1 MTWHFEATI
10 ADDIHRVGDDTGE
23 TRWGVVGGDRTRSAD
38 ARADDPAADA
48 GVLGTAEVILPTGEA
63 RLLLVPVLPGGLV
76 IDVVRAFHGL
86 TEAEAHTL
94 LRGVFAELA
103 EVGAATERL
112 SLACFGLDAAGRPRV
127 IPGVRRALETPVRPA
142 VGELLYHALH
152 GVPWTESLLPVGVA
166 LESCSAEL
174 QALVTDL
181 LDESSPAAQDSLPAV
196 IAEVTPRLGRL
207 GTPAVLPLVPASRDL
222 DPALALTA
230 RLRATTP
237 RAAPDRVLPS
247 PDAGE
252 GAGPGASRRGLS
264 TVAALRSRPTG
275 RSRSSRRG
283 EGAEGRGDAA
293 APTRR
298 RTGGRG
304 TDGRHTDD
312 HRPGTRGRGR
322 TRGRA
327 AASAVALLS
336 AAVTSRWARRAA
348 LGAAMV
354 VVLLGGVLMV
364 RAWSAGE
371 DASPSPVAADDPAAE
386 SADRGGRAQPLS
398 DTAVAERLGEL
409 CAERARALGAGD
421 GEGLAGLTVPGSTAA
436 AADELIDLAAYSGG
450 TYTITVTDV
459 VVESQSD
466 AEIVVSATMTTTAE
480 SGGEEET
487 FDAKDVVVTL
497 GRHAGQ
503 WRIAEVAE
511 A

>member
-23 TRWGVVGGDRTRSAD
+23 TRWGVVAGEQTRKPGTADPSAS
-38 ARADDPAADA
+38 DPADDA

-63 RLLLVPVLPGGLV
+63 RLLLVPALPGGLV

-86 TEAEAHTL
+86 TEGEAHTL
-94 LRGVFAELA
+94 LRGMFAELA
-103 EVGAATERL
+103 EVDAATERL
-112 SLACFGLDAAGRPRV
+112 SLACFGLDAAGRPQV
-127 IPGVRRALETPVRPA
+127 IPGVRRALETPVRRA

-152 GVPWTESLLPVGVA
+152 GVPWTDSLLPVGVA
-166 LESCSAEL
+166 LESCSADV

-181 LDESSPAAQDSLPAV
+181 LDESSPAAGASLPAV

-230 RLRATTP
+230 RLRATTSP
-237 RAAPDRVLPS
+237 AVKDRALSDSV
-247 PDAGE
+247 
-252 GAGPGASRRGLS
+252 GADSGSSRRGLS
-264 TVAALRSRPTG
+264 TVAALRSSG
-275 RSRSSRRG
+275 RSRFGRRS
-283 EGAEGRGDAA
+283 EATPDRGDA
-293 APTRR
+293 PVFRR
-298 RTGGRG
+298 RPDERGTGDRGTGGRRSGSRG
-304 TDGRHTDD
+304 T
-312 HRPGTRGRGR
+312 
-322 TRGRA
+322 GRA
-327 AASAVALLS
+327 RERATASAVARLS
-336 AAVTSRWARRAA
+336 AVVTSSWAKRAA

-354 VVLLGGVLMV
+354 VVLLGGLLMV
-364 RAWSAGE
+364 RAWSTGDE
-371 DASPSPVAADDPAAE
+371 TSPSPVAADDGAAE
-386 SADRGGRAQPLS
+386 SADADAGGLS

-409 CAERARALGAGD
+409 CAERARVLEAGD
-421 GEGLAGLTVPGSTAA
+421 EEGLAGLTVPGSTAA

-459 VVESQSD
+459 VVESQSP
-466 AEIVVSATMTTTAE
+466 AEIVVAATMTTTAE
-480 SGGEEET
+480 SGGDQEA

-503 WRIAEVAE
+503 WLIAEVAE

>member
-38 ARADDPAADA
+38 AHADDPAADA

-103 EVGAATERL
+103 EVDAATERL

-127 IPGVRRALETPVRPA
+127 IPGVRRALETPVRRA

-181 LDESSPAAQDSLPAV
+181 LDESSPAAHDSLPAV

-237 RAAPDRVLPS
+237 RTAPDRIPPES
-247 PDAGE
+247 DPGE
-252 GAGPGASRRGLS
+252 GAGPGSSRRGLS
-264 TVAALRSRPTG
+264 TVAAL

-293 APTRR
+293 ALTRRHTGSR

-304 TDGRHTDD
+304 TDGRRTGD
-312 HRPGTRGRGR
+312 RSPGTRGRGR

-327 AASAVALLS
+327 TASAVALFS
-336 AAVTSRWARRAA
+336 AAVTSPWARRAA

-386 SADRGGRAQPLS
+386 SADGGGRAQPLS

-466 AEIVVSATMTTTAE
+466 AEIVVTATMTTTAE

>member
-23 TRWGVVGGDRTRSAD
+23 TRWGVVAGEQTRKPGTADPSAT
-38 ARADDPAADA
+38 DPADDA
-48 GVLGTAEVILPTGEA
+48 GVLETAEVILPTGEA

-86 TEAEAHTL
+86 TEGEAHTL
-94 LRGVFAELA
+94 LRGMFAELA
-103 EVGAATERL
+103 EVDAATERL

-127 IPGVRRALETPVRPA
+127 IPGMRRALETPVRRA

-152 GVPWTESLLPVGVA
+152 GVPWTDSLLPVGVA
-166 LESCSAEL
+166 LESCSADV

-181 LDESSPAAQDSLPAV
+181 LDESSPAAGASLPAV
-196 IAEVTPRLGRL
+196 IAEVTPRLSRL

-230 RLRATTP
+230 RLRVTTSP
-237 RAAPDRVLPS
+237 AVEDRDLPDSVG
-247 PDAGE
+247 AE
-252 GAGPGASRRGLS
+252 GAGSGSSRRGLS
-264 TVAALRSRPTG
+264 TVAALRSSG
-275 RSRSSRRG
+275 RSRFGRRG
-283 EGAEGRGDAA
+283 EATPDRGDA
-293 APTRR
+293 PVVRR
-298 RTGGRG
+298 RPGDRG
-304 TDGRHTDD
+304 TGDR
-312 HRPGTRGRGR
+312 GTGDRRSGSRG
-322 TRGRA
+322 TGRA
-327 AASAVALLS
+327 RERATASAVARLC
-336 AAVTSRWARRAA
+336 AVVTSPWAKRAA

-354 VVLLGGVLMV
+354 VVLLGGLLMV
-364 RAWSAGE
+364 RAWSTGDE
-371 DASPSPVAADDPAAE
+371 ASPSPVAADDGAAE
-386 SADRGGRAQPLS
+386 SADTDAGGLS

-409 CAERARALGAGD
+409 CAERARVLEAGD
-421 GEGLAGLTVPGSTAA
+421 EEGLAGLTVPGSTAA

-459 VVESQSD
+459 AVESQSP
-466 AEIVVSATMTTTAE
+466 AEIVVTATMTTTAE
-480 SGGEEET
+480 SGGDQEA

-503 WRIAEVAE
+503 WLIAEVAE